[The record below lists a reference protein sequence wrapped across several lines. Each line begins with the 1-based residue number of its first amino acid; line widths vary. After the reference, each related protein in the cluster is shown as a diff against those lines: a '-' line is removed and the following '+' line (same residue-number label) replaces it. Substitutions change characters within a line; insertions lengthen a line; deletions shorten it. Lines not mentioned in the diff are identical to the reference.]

1 MEKLSLLTLCLVV
14 FSLLSC
20 EMFHTGGNPDEGRQY
35 QCQEI
40 LRKHVSSLR
49 FSAFAKCPYE
59 KDCDIYMG
67 VEVSKLGDSLKNKC
81 FDEYEL
87 TLKTQDTSMVVNSSR
102 RYLLPLTS
110 DGYLHFSLVDED
122 GVEKKYDFDL
132 SGIIHSFTVRGD
144 SVDVNVMKD
153 CSFKLYSCKKE
164 TVYGNNLLNGKYTF
178 SVTDGCDS
186 ETSYRCSW
194 HNQSSLG
201 TDDLDIDATIYWK

>member
-1 MEKLSLLTLCLVV
+1 MKKLSLLTLCLVV
-14 FSLLSC
+14 FTLLSC

-67 VEVSKLGDSLKNKC
+67 VEVFKLGDSLKNKC

-144 SVDVNVMKD
+144 SIDVNVMKD
-153 CSFKLYSCKKE
+153 CRMDLFSCNKK
-164 TVYGNNLLNGKYTF
+164 TVYGNNLLNGKYSF
-178 SVTDGCDS
+178 SITDGCKDHYS
-186 ETSYRCSW
+186 IDCSW
-194 HNQSSLG
+194 EKMDSLG
-201 TDDLDIDATIYWK
+201 TDNIELFATIYWK

>member
-1 MEKLSLLTLCLVV
+1 MKKLSLLMLCLVV

-110 DGYLHFSLVDED
+110 DGYLHFSLIDED

-164 TVYGNNLLNGKYTF
+164 TVYGNELLNGKYTF
-178 SVTDGCDS
+178 SVTDGCVS

-194 HNQSSLG
+194 HNQSFLG

>member
-1 MEKLSLLTLCLVV
+1 MKKKWILLSIPFL
-14 FSLLSC
+14 FNLLSC
-20 EMFHTGGNPDEGRQY
+20 EGFSTGGNPG

-67 VEVSKLGDSLKNKC
+67 VEVFKLGDSLKNKC

-110 DGYLHFSLVDED
+110 DGYLHFSLIDED

-153 CSFKLYSCKKE
+153 CRLYLFSCKKDII
-164 TVYGNNLLNGKYTF
+164 YGNSLSDGKYTF
-178 SVTDGCDS
+178 SVAEECDS
-186 ETSYRCSW
+186 ESSYDCTW
-194 HNQSSLG
+194 HNQGSFE
-201 TDDLDIDATIYWK
+201 TDDLYIHAMIHWK